1 MTKLKSYLL
10 IALSVCMMTSCLD
23 KFPQDEIPAGD
34 AITTIEEAN
43 QAVIGI
49 YNAWLSGALYS
60 GYLTLLPDLQTDFV
74 YAVNGYT
81 NTYGDIWRWKDILAT
96 NSQITSV
103 YGALYNVIG
112 RCNFLLANVDKVREN
127 IYNDEDFDRLE
138 QFCGEAYFARA
149 LAYSELIKLFCKA
162 YDSDEEAGEDL
173 GVVLRKEY
181 YSDEPLKRASL
192 KESYAFVLEDL
203 ERAEDFLQLSKEEE
217 KDASLTFYSS
227 PYFSI
232 YTVYALRARVALY
245 MKDYDNAIKYSSLL
259 IDGAKDKFAL
269 SSASQMYTTMTD
281 YLSYTNK
288 EISYYEYMWRYNLS
302 TESIWQVGFTTTSY
316 GGALGSVFFN
326 WDFQS
331 YKPDYVPAQ
340 WVLDL
345 YTANDL
351 RYGVN
356 FCQVTT
362 GHSHGLTWPLLAKY
376 WGNQNLFDAA
386 QLLHVSEPQ
395 VFRLAEQYLIRAEA
409 SVQKEKP
416 DYSKASKDIAE
427 LRKARYSSNASAS
440 LTADNAMDIIEEE
453 RVKELYMEG
462 FRLQDLK
469 RWHKGFERKPQEQ
482 SLSNG
487 SSLKVEADDP
497 LFVWPIPQ
505 HELESPDANI
515 LPNDSNN
522 K

>member
-1 MTKLKSYLL
+1 MKKLKSYLL
-10 IALSVCMMTSCLD
+10 ITLSVCMLSSCLD
-23 KFPQDEIPAGD
+23 KYPQDEIPAGS
-34 AITTIEEAN
+34 AITTIEDAN

-60 GYLTLLPDLQTDFV
+60 GYLTLLPDLQADLV

-103 YGALYNVIG
+103 YAALYDVIG
-112 RCNFLLANVDKVREN
+112 RCNFLLANVNKVREN

-138 QFCGEAYFARA
+138 QYQGEAYFARA

-162 YDSDEEAGEDL
+162 YDSDEMAEKAL

-181 YSDEPLKRASL
+181 YSNEPLTRSSL
-192 KESYAFVLEDL
+192 KASYEFVLEDL
-203 ERAEDFLQLSKEEE
+203 ARAEDYLQLTEEEE

-245 MKDYDNAIKYSSLL
+245 MKDYTNAIKYSTLL
-259 IDGAKDKFAL
+259 IDAKDRFAL
-269 SSASQMYTTMTD
+269 SSANESYTTMTD
-281 YLSYTNK
+281 WLSMTTK

-302 TESIWQVGFTTTSY
+302 TESIWQVGFTETAY
-316 GGALGSVFFN
+316 GSALGTIFFN
-326 WDFQS
+326 WDYMS
-331 YKPDYVPAQ
+331 YKPDYVPAL
-340 WVLDL
+340 WVLNL
-345 YTANDL
+345 YATNDM
-351 RYGVN
+351 RYSVN
-356 FCQVTT
+356 FCEVTT

-376 WGNQNLFDAA
+376 WGNQELFDGA
-386 QLLHVSEPQ
+386 QLRHVLEPQ

-409 SVQKEKP
+409 YAQKGN
-416 DYSKASKDIAE
+416 YSNASKDITE
-427 LRKARYSSNASAS
+427 LRKARYSSGYSAS
-440 LTADNAMDIIEEE
+440 LTEKNAMDIIEEE

-469 RWHKGFERKPQEQ
+469 RWHKGFERTPQTE
-482 SLSNG
+482 SLANG
-487 SSLKVEADDP
+487 SSLKVEPDDP

-505 HELESPDANI
+505 HELESPGANI
-515 LPNDSNN
+515 QKNESN

>member
-1 MTKLKSYLL
+1 MKKLKSYLL
-10 IALSVCMMTSCLD
+10 IALSVCMLASCLD
-23 KFPQDEIPAGD
+23 KYPQDEIPAD
-34 AITTIEEAN
+34 SAITTIEEAN

-60 GYLTLLPDLQTDFV
+60 GYLTLLPDLQADLA

-81 NTYGDIWRWKDILAT
+81 NTYGDIWRWDILAT
-96 NSQITSV
+96 NTQITSV
-103 YGALYNVIG
+103 YGALYDVIG
-112 RCNFLLANVDKVREN
+112 RCNFLLHNVDKVRDN
-127 IYNDEDFDRLE
+127 IYSDEDFDRLE
-138 QFCGEAYFARA
+138 QYQGEAYFARA

-162 YDSDEEAGEDL
+162 YDSDEMAAKEL

-181 YSDEPLKRASL
+181 YSTDSLTRASL
-192 KESYAFVLEDL
+192 KDSYAFVIEDL
-203 ERAEDFLQLSKEEE
+203 KRAEDYLQLTEEE
-217 KDASLTFYSS
+217 ENDASLTFYSS

-245 MKDYDNAIKYSSLL
+245 MKDYDNAIKYSTLL
-259 IDGAKDKFAL
+259 IDAKDRFAL
-269 SSASQMYTTMTD
+269 SSASTPYTTMTD
-281 YLSYTNK
+281 YLSMQSGK
-288 EISYYEYMWRYNLS
+288 QISYYEYMWRYNLS

-326 WDFQS
+326 WDYQS

-340 WVLDL
+340 WVLEL
-345 YTANDL
+345 YGANDM
-351 RYGVN
+351 RYNAN
-356 FCQVTT
+356 FCSVTT

-376 WGNQNLFDAA
+376 WGNQELFEGA
-386 QLLHVSEPQ
+386 QLLHVLEPQ
-395 VFRLAEQYLIRAEA
+395 VFRLSEQYLIRAEA
-409 SVQKEKP
+409 YVGQKN
-416 DYSKASKDIAE
+416 YSKASNDIAE
-427 LRKARYSSNASAS
+427 LRKARYSSGASAS
-440 LTADNAMDIIEEE
+440 LTEKNAMEVIEEE

-482 SLSNG
+482 SLANG
-487 SSLKVEADDP
+487 SSLKVEADNP

-505 HELESPDANI
+505 HELESPGADI
-515 LPNDSNN
+515 EPNESN

>member
-1 MTKLKSYLL
+1 MKKLKSYLL

-23 KFPQDEIPAGD
+23 KFPQDEIPAGS
-34 AITTIEEAN
+34 AINTIEDAN

-60 GYLTLLPDLQTDFV
+60 GYLTLLPDLQADFA

-81 NTYGDIWRWKDILAT
+81 NTYGDVWRWDILAT

-103 YGALYNVIG
+103 YGALYDVIG
-112 RCNFLLANVDKVREN
+112 RCNFLLANVEKVRGN
-127 IYNDEDFDRLE
+127 IYNDEDYERLV
-138 QFCGEAYFARA
+138 QYSGEAYFARA

-162 YDSDEEAGEDL
+162 YDSDEMAANAL

-181 YSDEPLKRASL
+181 YSDAPLTRASL
-192 KESYAFVLEDL
+192 KDSYAFVIADL
-203 ERAEDFLQLSKEEE
+203 ERAEDCLQLTDEEE

-269 SSASQMYTTMTD
+269 SSASQTYTTMTD

-288 EISYYEYMWRYNLS
+288 SISYYEYMWRYNLS

-316 GGALGSVFFN
+316 GGALGSIFFN
-326 WDFQS
+326 WDYAS

-340 WVLDL
+340 WVLEL
-345 YTANDL
+345 YAANDM
-351 RYGVN
+351 RYNV
-356 FCQVTT
+356 FFTQVST

-376 WGNQNLFDAA
+376 WGNQELFDAA

-395 VFRLAEQYLIRAEA
+395 VFRLSEQYLIRAEA
-409 SVQKEKP
+409 YVQKQDP

-440 LTADNAMDIIEEE
+440 LNAGNAMDIIEEE

-469 RWHKGFERKPQEQ
+469 RWHKGFERTPQEQ

-487 SSLKVEADDP
+487 SSLKVEADNP

-505 HELESPDANI
+505 HELESPDAKI
-515 LPNDSNN
+515 EPNESNR
-522 K
+522 